1 MSRFRERFARFM
13 VGRYGADKLS
23 QVLIGI
29 SLVLVLT
36 GLFARNTW
44 VDVLAFIFMALC
56 YFRMFSKNIGK
67 RFEEKQK
74 FERLLFHVTEI
85 FRKWR
90 FKIQQIRQYH
100 IYKCPNCSQKI
111 RIPRGKGK
119 VSIHCPKCSTDF
131 IKKS

>member
-1 MSRFRERFARFM
+1 MSRFKERFARFM

-23 QVLIGI
+23 QCLIGI
-29 SLVLVLT
+29 SLVLVLA

-44 VDVLAFIFMALC
+44 VDVLAFVFMALC

-67 RFEEKQK
+67 RFEESQR
-74 FERLLFHVTEI
+74 FERLLFRVTEV

-90 FKIQQIRQYH
+90 FKIQQMRQYH

-119 VSIHCPKCSTDF
+119 VSIHCPKCSADF